1 MRMAK
6 TSTIAPKHGV
16 RPLGRIEV
24 LPTAIHSIAIRAIR
38 ECYGVVSLAAP
49 RLPNGRAI
57 LLSPEQSDKGVQVHL
72 AHDQIV
78 IEVYVALEYGLRI
91 SEIAHNIMSSV
102 KFSIE
107 KMLGVAVAQVN
118 VNVQALSDINELPY
132 PQTLR
137 ERA

>member
-1 MRMAK
+1 MAK
-6 TSTIAPKHGV
+6 TSAISPKHGV

-38 ECYGVVSLAAP
+38 ECYGVVSLASP
-49 RLPNGRAI
+49 RLHNGRAV
-57 LLSPEQSDKGVQVHL
+57 LLSPEQSDRGVQVRVV
-72 AHDQIV
+72 HDQIV

-91 SEIAHNIMSSV
+91 TEIAHNIISSV

-107 KMLGVAVAQVN
+107 KMLGVPVAQVN
-118 VNVQALSDINELPY
+118 VNVQALSDINELQY